1 MNVNQKRTSK
11 PAPVRQPPMDFPN
24 PNVTKSDFVFIA
36 PLRVGYERIT
46 NYFANILVSKLL

>member
-36 PLRVGYERIT
+36 PLRVTNASQIILQTFLSPNYYE
-46 NYFANILVSKLL
+46 